1 MNTLFVT
8 YFTNLYYYLSTKT
21 ILIFRIFSKNSL
33 ITRCQRTLTL
43 WLYRPRSGAYIWSF
57 KCARHENDTTTLFPG
72 NDEISVKLRSESI
85 GDEEI
90 VLLNKLT
97 PNAYDE
103 KIEQIHK
110 FYKADKGIELCR
122 KIKELDAYRHA
133 DYPDDVAVIFYD
145 QEKEPEY
152 CWVRCE
158 DCQPPRFFGTLLNE
172 PKIIEGIHKNDKVVF
187 NLIEVKDGFFVA
199 VFLRWYSTPINEWLT
214 K

>member
-1 MNTLFVT
+1 MKLHEHAFRDLFHQFILLPIDKNDPHIPDFFIEFPN
-8 YFTNLYYYLSTKT
+8 YHDANALLLYGYIDHEAGLTFEVLS
-21 ILIFRIFSKNSL
+21 
-33 ITRCQRTLTL
+33 
-43 WLYRPRSGAYIWSF
+43 A
-57 KCARHENDTTTLFPG
+57 ARHENDTTTLFPG

-199 VFLRWYSTPINEWLT
+199 VFLR
-214 K
+214 